1 MLAGLMA
8 LAILC
13 LGAGASRAGDLTF
26 FQPGSR
32 PATLQF
38 SAGAFSLFDDG
49 QKDTAPLF
57 QFDAVSRWDIV
68 NFWDYAQVNPYVG
81 GFVTG
86 KSGRMG
92 YLGLHGNIP
101 VGPHFELNP
110 FGGIGLYGRGSGRD
124 LGSLTLFQAGLEIL
138 YVFVDGYRA
147 GITFSHESNGQL
159 LPRNHDHCICNPG
172 SDNLLLTVAVP
183 FDKIF

>member
-1 MLAGLMA
+1 MRVRHWGPFCMRERMLAGLMA

-101 VGPHFELNP
+101 VGPHSSSTPSAES
-110 FGGIGLYGRGSGRD
+110 GSTGEAAAAT
-124 LGSLTLFQAGLEIL
+124 S
-138 YVFVDGYRA
+138 
-147 GITFSHESNGQL
+147 
-159 LPRNHDHCICNPG
+159 
-172 SDNLLLTVAVP
+172 VA
-183 FDKIF
+183 